1 MNPRKL
7 IPLLLLAGFVHGF
20 VGVRGAP
27 APALH
32 YEFTPKT
39 TNAYRVTLTVALDD
53 DRPTLAGNVLVNVSS
68 LGAGGVASV
77 GFGGSLTPKAA
88 RNGFRPMLV
97 PEWWSRPSYL
107 SAYPGPLTVEVDGQ
121 GRVLR
126 ERATGGELPPP
137 LGNLA
142 RLLFEPLPAPPT
154 AHWQT
159 RNEVSI
165 AEDPALAGAANGPV
179 GYMGNFYGDGRNLV
193 RLSAV
198 QTTEYRF
205 TKTDAQTVTLH
216 KRVTVRSL
224 RLTGKQPRFE
234 ATGEGDIVFDRG
246 LGRVRSIQMQC
257 ESLTTTETTVRRIP
271 FTLRVESLEGDE
283 LTKALQPPKPEA
295 PSTLKA
301 AELEALL
308 PDLTSDDQ
316 GKRIGAASR
325 LMSAEIES
333 PTPELLAAVIRR
345 RDDDDMTFRMMAMHI
360 LGRYGQAEQVP
371 VMIRLLRSADQGNR
385 RELLDGLRRLKD
397 SRAIEPLA
405 DLVARGGFDAQGA
418 AEILGSFG
426 PAAEDAALQLLKE
439 RNLETRRYAC
449 DILRQVGGPRS
460 LEPLKT
466 QMLERDQNLNQA
478 ATNAARAVQDRTD
491 APGAG
496 R

>member
-1 MNPRKL
+1 MNPRRL
-7 IPLLLLAGFVHGF
+7 IPLLLLAGLVHGP

-27 APALH
+27 APTLH
-32 YEFTPKT
+32 YAFTPQT
-39 TNAYRVTLTVALDD
+39 TNAYRVTLTATLDD
-53 DRPTLAGNVLVNVSS
+53 DRPTLTGNILVKVSS
-68 LGAGGVASV
+68 LGAGGVAAV
-77 GFGGSLTPKAA
+77 GFTGSLSPKGA
-88 RNGFRPMLV
+88 RRNFRPML
-97 PEWWSRPSYL
+97 EQQWWSRPIYL
-107 SAYPGPLTVEVDGQ
+107 SAYPGPLAVEVDGQ

-126 ERATGGELPPP
+126 ERSTSGELPPP
-137 LGNLA
+137 LGNLG
-142 RLLFEPLPAPPT
+142 RLFFEPLPTPPT

-159 RNEVSI
+159 RNEISI
-165 AEDPALAGAANGPV
+165 AEDPALAITANGPIGNMG
-179 GYMGNFYGDGRNLV
+179 GYYGDGRNLV

-198 QTTEYRF
+198 QTTEYRL
-205 TKTDAQTVTLH
+205 TKTDSQTVTLH

-224 RLTGKQPRFE
+224 WLTGNKPRFD
-234 ATGEGDIVFDRG
+234 ATGEGDIVLDCR

-283 LTKALQPPKPEA
+283 LAKALQPPKPEA
-295 PSTLKA
+295 PTTLKA

-333 PTPELLAAVIRR
+333 PTPELFEAVVRR
-345 RDDDDMTFRMMAMHI
+345 IDDEDTTFRMMAVHI

-371 VMIRLLRSADQGNR
+371 VMIRLLRRAEQGNR
-385 RELLDGLRRLKD
+385 RELMDGLRRLKD

-418 AEILGSFG
+418 TEILGSFG
-426 PAAEDAALQLLKE
+426 PAAEEAALQLLKE

-449 DILRQVGGPRS
+449 DILRQVGGARS
-460 LEPLKT
+460 LEPLKA

-478 ATNAARAVQDRTD
+478 ATTAARAVQDRTD
-491 APGAG
+491 ATGAG
-496 R
+496 H